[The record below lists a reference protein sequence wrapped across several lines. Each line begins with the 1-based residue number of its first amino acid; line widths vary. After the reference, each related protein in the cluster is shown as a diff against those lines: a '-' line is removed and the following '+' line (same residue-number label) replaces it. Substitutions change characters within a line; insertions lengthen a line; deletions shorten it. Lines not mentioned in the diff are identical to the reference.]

1 MAMAQHVSRYL
12 TEHEIPYEVLTHPP
26 TMSSLETAASAHIPG
41 DCLAKPVILQD
52 DQGYIMA
59 LIPATHRLDLQ
70 ALDSH
75 LHSHV
80 EMAEEPE
87 LAALFE
93 DCELGAM
100 PALGP
105 AYGLRTL
112 VDSHLA
118 EQPDIYFDAGDH
130 ECLVHV
136 DGEALFEQMDG
147 IELGEF
153 SHHM

>member
-12 TEHEIPYEVLTHPP
+12 TEHDIPYELLTHPH
-26 TMSSLETAASAHIPG
+26 TMSSLETAAQAHIPG
-41 DCLAKPVILQD
+41 DCLAKPVILHD
-52 DQGYIMA
+52 DQGYLMA

-70 ALDSH
+70 ALDAH
-75 LHSHV
+75 LHRHV
-80 EMAEEPE
+80 ELADEPE
-87 LAALFE
+87 LASLFE

-112 VDSHLA
+112 VDRQLA

-130 ECLVHV
+130 ERLVHV
-136 DGEALFEQMDG
+136 DAEMLFQEMDG
-147 IELGEF
+147 IEVGEF
-153 SHHM
+153 SRHM